1 MSGTLSAMPRTV
13 RIVAAVIVRDGKYLL
28 TQRRH
33 DAAQPLF
40 WEFPGGKVEPGESDS
55 DALRREVME
64 RVGAEV
70 RVIRPVAFQHHDYDD
85 YAVELVL
92 YEADLQTENVEPL
105 RVKAVE
111 WVHPMNFDRYPFPP
125 ADEAARGQVFSST
138 PPRKGKK
145 DKAKA

>member
-1 MSGTLSAMPRTV
+1 MSGTLCEMPRTV

-28 TQRRH
+28 TQRRQ

-40 WEFPGGKVEPGESDS
+40 WEFPGGKVEPGESDA
-55 DALRREVME
+55 DALRREVLE
-64 RVGAEV
+64 RVGAEI
-70 RVIRPVAFQHHDYDD
+70 RVVRPVAFQHHDYDD

-92 YEADLQTENVEPL
+92 YEAELQGENVEPL

-125 ADEAARGQVFSST
+125 ADEAARGQVFPSGA
-138 PPRKGKK
+138 PRKGKK
-145 DKAKA
+145 EKAKA

>member
-1 MSGTLSAMPRTV
+1 MSGTLRGMPRTV

-28 TQRRH
+28 TQRRQ

-40 WEFPGGKVEPGESDS
+40 WEFPGGKVEAGESDS
-55 DALRREVME
+55 DALRREVQE
-64 RVGAEV
+64 RVGAEI
-70 RVIRPVAFQHHDYDD
+70 RVVQPVAFQHHDYDE

-92 YEADLQTENVEPL
+92 YEAELLSDNVEPL

-125 ADEAARGQVFSST
+125 ADEAARGQILGGAA
-138 PPRKGKK
+138 PRKGKK
-145 DKAKA
+145 EKAKA